1 MTSKPEINIINRLEN
16 ILKELREHIKSPQ
29 EKHLILEKRIQERLN
44 KSLET
49 YYSQLTGVFD
59 RLSIYDNEHDLKLI
73 KRLNKE

>member
-1 MTSKPEINIINRLEN
+1 MTSKPEINIVNRLKN

>member
-1 MTSKPEINIINRLEN
+1 MTSKPEINIINRFEN
-16 ILKELREHIKSPQ
+16 ILKELREHIKTPQ